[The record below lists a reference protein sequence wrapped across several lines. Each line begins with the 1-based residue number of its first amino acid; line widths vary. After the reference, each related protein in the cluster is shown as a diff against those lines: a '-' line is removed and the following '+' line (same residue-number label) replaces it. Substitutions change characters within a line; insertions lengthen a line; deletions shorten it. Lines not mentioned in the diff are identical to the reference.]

1 MNKHIPNLY
10 NTLLIL
16 SRNIFFYK
24 NIKLKDTFETRV
36 YLMFLHY
43 SIILQIL
50 KLKKVKFNQNSYDK
64 LFLTIENNIRE
75 MGYGDVAV
83 NKKMKEMNKI
93 FYDILLKFNNS
104 KNSFELNNVLIFKY
118 FDEFNNRDS
127 QEYADFKQY
136 FLKFYKFCFELSP
149 DIMLEEAIK
158 YKY

>member
-1 MNKHIPNLY
+1 MNKHISNLY

-24 NIKLKDTFETRV
+24 DIKLKDTFETRV
-36 YLMFLHY
+36 YLMFFHY

-50 KLKKVKFNQNSYDK
+50 KLKKIKFNQNSYDT
-64 LFLTIENNIRE
+64 LFLTIENNLRE
-75 MGYGDVAV
+75 MGFGDVAV
-83 NKKMKEMNKI
+83 NKKMKEINKI

-104 KNSFELNNVLIFKY
+104 KKSFELNNVLVFKY
-118 FDEFNNRDS
+118 FDEFNNEES
-127 QEYADFKQY
+127 QEYANFKQY
-136 FLKFYKFCFELSP
+136 FFKFYEFCFELSP

>member
-1 MNKHIPNLY
+1 
-10 NTLLIL
+10 
-16 SRNIFFYK
+16 
-24 NIKLKDTFETRV
+24 
-36 YLMFLHY
+36 
-43 SIILQIL
+43 
-50 KLKKVKFNQNSYDK
+50 
-64 LFLTIENNIRE
+64 
-75 MGYGDVAV
+75 
-83 NKKMKEMNKI
+83 MNKI

-127 QEYADFKQY
+127 QEYTDFEQY

>member
-1 MNKHIPNLY
+1 MSKHIPNLY

-16 SRNIFFYK
+16 SRNIFFYE
-24 NIKLKDTFETRV
+24 NIKLKDTFETRI

-50 KLKKVKFNQNSYDK
+50 KLKKAKFNQDSYDK
-64 LFLTIENNIRE
+64 LFLTIENNLRE
-75 MGYGDVAV
+75 MGFGDVAV

-93 FYDILLKFNNS
+93 FYDILLKFNIS
-104 KNSFELNNVLIFKY
+104 KESFELNNVLVFKY
-118 FDEFNNRDS
+118 FDEFNNQDS
-127 QEYADFKQY
+127 REYANFEQY
-136 FLKFYKFCFELSP
+136 FLKFYEFCFELSP

>member
-1 MNKHIPNLY
+1 
-10 NTLLIL
+10 
-16 SRNIFFYK
+16 
-24 NIKLKDTFETRV
+24 
-36 YLMFLHY
+36 
-43 SIILQIL
+43 
-50 KLKKVKFNQNSYDK
+50 
-64 LFLTIENNIRE
+64 

-118 FDEFNNRDS
+118 FDEFNNQDS
-127 QEYADFKQY
+127 QEYTNFKQY
-136 FLKFYKFCFELSP
+136 FLRFYKFCFELSP

>member
-1 MNKHIPNLY
+1 MNKHISNLY

-24 NIKLKDTFETRV
+24 DIKLKDTFETRV
-36 YLMFLHY
+36 YLMFFHY

-50 KLKKVKFNQNSYDK
+50 KLKKIKFNQNSYDT
-64 LFLTIENNIRE
+64 LFLTIENNLRE
-75 MGYGDVAV
+75 MGFGDVAV

-104 KNSFELNNVLIFKY
+104 KKSFELNNVLVFKY
-118 FDEFNNRDS
+118 FDEFNNQESR
-127 QEYADFKQY
+127 EYANFKQY
-136 FLKFYKFCFELSP
+136 FFKFYEFCFELSP

>member
-1 MNKHIPNLY
+1 MSKHIPNLY
-10 NTLLIL
+10 NTLLTL

-43 SIILQIL
+43 SIILHIF
-50 KLKKVKFNQNSYDK
+50 KFKKVKFNQNSYDR

-118 FDEFNNRDS
+118 FDEFNNQDS
-127 QEYADFKQY
+127 QEYTNFKQY
-136 FLKFYKFCFELSP
+136 FLRFYKFCFELSP

>member
-1 MNKHIPNLY
+1 MSKHIPNLY

-16 SRNIFFYK
+16 SRNIFFYE
-24 NIKLKDTFETRV
+24 NIKLKDTFETRI

-50 KLKKVKFNQNSYDK
+50 KLKKAKFNQDSYDK
-64 LFLTIENNIRE
+64 LFFTIENNLRE
-75 MGYGDVAV
+75 MGFGDVAV

-93 FYDILLKFNNS
+93 FYDILLKFNIS
-104 KNSFELNNVLIFKY
+104 KESFELNNVLVFKY
-118 FDEFNNRDS
+118 FDEFNNQDS
-127 QEYADFKQY
+127 REYANFEQY
-136 FLKFYKFCFELSP
+136 FLKFYEFCFELSP